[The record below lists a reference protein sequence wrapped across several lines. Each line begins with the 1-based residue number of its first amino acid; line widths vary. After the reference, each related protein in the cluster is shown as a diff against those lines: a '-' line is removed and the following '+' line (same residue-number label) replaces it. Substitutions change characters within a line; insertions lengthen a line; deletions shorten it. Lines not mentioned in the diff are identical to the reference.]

1 MEVPFFNR
9 ELTWLEFN
17 QRVLNEAARKDLP
30 LLERLKFLAISAS
43 NLDEFFMVRVG
54 GLQMLQKS
62 GRRPRDHS
70 GFTPSQQLQL
80 IREKVKAMTEQQYAL
95 LEEEIDPAL
104 HQHGIRRVSPSRI
117 LPQQLDYITEF
128 FDTHLY
134 PVITPLA
141 VSHDDPGQ
149 ASQLIP
155 NQRVG
160 LLVMLEAIDDSQK
173 GFFTA
178 KESAQQSPE
187 ESPLRRSVIIPM
199 PSNIP
204 RFLVLPANEGFVYML
219 LEDVLGHFC
228 AQLFPGEVVRG
239 TGKFRISRNA
249 DITLEDEGTHDLAAE
264 MVETL
269 AERKRSEV
277 VRLEVNAGRIVT
289 AELGRIFSVK
299 NPGTYA
305 TRGPLE
311 LSGFMELAIAPGF
324 EELKATPWEPQS
336 CSARNPG
343 ESIFKTL
350 DRTDLLLYHPYD
362 DYDPV
367 LALVEEAAEDS
378 NVVAIKQ
385 ILYRTAKNSRII
397 TALIK
402 AAERGKQVTV
412 VVELKA
418 RFDEQRNLE
427 RADELKR
434 AGVQL
439 IYGVQGLKTHAKA
452 CVIVRR
458 ERGIVRRYIHFGT
471 GNYNESTA
479 RLYTDISYLTSKL
492 EYGIEA
498 SAFFNA
504 LTGGSRL
511 EPGELTT
518 AAPFYMREKLLEL
531 IESETARASQGQEA
545 RIVAK
550 FNSLQ
555 DREMIA
561 ALYKASRAGVK
572 IRLNVR
578 GICCLVPSLPKV
590 SKNIEI
596 VSIIDRYLEHARIFY
611 FHQGGNREIYIS
623 SADLMERNLDRRV
636 ELLVQIREP
645 SVAGALAKILEQHFE
660 DNCQAYDLQ
669 SDGSYI
675 RRKAKAGK
683 IRRAQRR
690 FQTQATER
698 ERASTQH
705 EDVGFVPHRPSRT
718 LDVR

>member
-54 GLQMLQKS
+54 GLQILQKS

-70 GFTPSQQLQL
+70 GLTPTQQLRL
-80 IREKVKAMTEQQYAL
+80 IREKVKAMVQQQYSL

-104 HQHGIRRVSPSRI
+104 HQHGIRRVSPLHI
-117 LPQQLDYITEF
+117 LPQQLDYLTEF
-128 FDTHLY
+128 FDTHVF

-141 VSHDDPGQ
+141 VNADDPGK

-160 LLVMLEAIDDSQK
+160 LLVMLESLDGSKK

-178 KESAQQSPE
+178 NETVDESLPR
-187 ESPLRRSVIIPM
+187 RRSVIILM
-199 PSNIP
+199 PSNVP
-204 RFLVLPANEGFVYML
+204 RFLVLPATEGFVYML
-219 LEDVLGHFC
+219 LEDVIEHFC
-228 AQLFPGEVVRG
+228 AQLFPGETVRG

-249 DITLEDEGTHDLAAE
+249 DITLEDEGAHDLAAE
-264 MVETL
+264 MEETL

-289 AELGRIFSVK
+289 AELGRIFDVK

-311 LSGFMELAIAPGF
+311 LSGFMELAMAPGF
-324 EELKATPWEPQS
+324 EELKVTPWEPQA
-336 CSARNPG
+336 CSARNSG

-362 DYDPV
+362 DYEPV
-367 LALVEEAAEDS
+367 LALLEEAADDS

-412 VVELKA
+412 IVELKA

-427 RADELKR
+427 RADELER

-511 EPGELTT
+511 EPGEVTT
-518 AAPFYMREKLLEL
+518 AAPFFLREKLLEL
-531 IESETARASQGQEA
+531 IESETARAKQGHEA

-555 DREMIA
+555 DREMVA
-561 ALYKASRAGVK
+561 AFYRASRAGVK
-572 IRLNVR
+572 VRLNVR
-578 GICCLVPSLPKV
+578 GICCLVPGLPKV
-590 SKNIEI
+590 SKNIEV
-596 VSIIDRYLEHARIFY
+596 VSIIDRYLEHARIFS
-611 FHQGGNREIYIS
+611 FHQGGNPEVYIS

-645 SVAGALAKILEQHFE
+645 SLVTELERILEQHFD

-683 IRRAQRR
+683 IRRTQKR
-690 FQTQATER
+690 FQTLAVER
-698 ERASTQH
+698 ERSRSQH
-705 EDVGFVPHRPSRT
+705 EEVGFVPHRPTRT